1 MYFQDIML
9 FTGNYIHV
17 YTGIYRYLYM
27 YIYTADH
34 VEKLINTC
42 PLEVLAELI
51 PNDLIQILKS
61 MEEMF
66 NSPDPIAVYERYR
79 QFYVKYGGENV
90 MNIAKEVA
98 TEFFDYTVF
107 DSVDMKKLKKEQKI
121 KNSELCWINFIYRVL
136 SNL

>member
-1 MYFQDIML
+1 
-9 FTGNYIHV
+9 
-17 YTGIYRYLYM
+17 M
-27 YIYTADH
+27 YIYTVDN
-34 VEKLINTC
+34 VEKLIDTC
-42 PLEVLAELI
+42 PLEAMVDII
-51 PNDLIQILKS
+51 PNDLIQVLRS

-107 DSVDMKKLKKEQKI
+107 DSVDMKKLKKEQKLL
-121 KNSELCWINFIYRVL
+121 KTK
-136 SNL
+136 